1 MKHKRPYSSK
11 PRTSRTIKNKKS
23 KLSSIK
29 YALTPEEMYK
39 LASRQLEIGIEG
51 YEIPRKYNDHHK
63 CVWARE
69 RKKILDSHKHVWPP
83 QDWPESKDDP
93 NVKVKPKRKT
103 FLDDLYKW
111 CYSYYDDE
119 KAKNLIEEKN
129 IDVKEFVKPRFIDT
143 KRRKEFLENEK
154 KKEEWR
160 KNRPE
165 YPEHKQG
172 PIEEL
177 QEKIKQEESE
187 KKDPID
193 IIRSRYKQ
201 NPQTSRCDRV
211 SVVSEAQFLGE
222 QVPFYNTFVPEGEEL
237 YKKKLFFPSKNLTWK
252 RAPAWKYPK
261 DIGPNV
267 EYQNE
272 EKERI
277 KEKIEEYMSDKDLK
291 KEDLW
296 IKVVDS
302 FHKVTHHGELPIKFQ
317 PIYKMH
323 ETEQYVAM
331 LENQPRV
338 YIGPQQYW
346 KMPKETFSRYKQKKP
361 NLSSITDD
369 NGNKIYYM
377 DRKKTDKRVYSAGM
391 RKAVY

>member
-1 MKHKRPYSSK
+1 MKHKRPHSSK
-11 PRTSRTIKNKKS
+11 LRKKS
-23 KLSSIK
+23 IKSSKIKTIK

-39 LASRQLEIGIEG
+39 LDSHQLEYGIEG
-51 YEIPRKYNDHHK
+51 YQIPRKYNDHHQ
-63 CVWARE
+63 CVWARKRE
-69 RKKILDSHKHVWPP
+69 KILNSHKHVWPP
-83 QDWPESKDDP
+83 EDWPRAKDDET
-93 NVKVKPKRKT
+93 VKVKPKRKT

-111 CYSYYDDE
+111 CYSYYDKE
-119 KAKNLIEEKN
+119 KAEALIEEKN
-129 IDVKEFVKPRFIDT
+129 INVNDYVKPRKKDK
-143 KRRKEFLENEK
+143 KRRKDFLENEK

-160 KNRPE
+160 KSRPAYSE
-165 YPEHKQG
+165 YMQGFVEDIQEKLKQEEKDKVD
-172 PIEEL
+172 PI
-177 QEKIKQEESE
+177 EKIK
-187 KKDPID
+187 K
-193 IIRSRYKQ
+193 RYQQK
-201 NPQTSRCDRV
+201 PQTSRCDRV
-211 SVVSEAQFLGE
+211 SVVSEAQYLGE
-222 QVPFYNTFVPEGEEL
+222 QVPFYNTYVPEDGEID
-237 YKKKLFFPSKNLTWK
+237 KKKLFFPSKEYTWK

-267 EYQNE
+267 EYQKE
-272 EKERI
+272 EKERL
-277 KEKIEEYMSDKDLK
+277 KEKVEEYMNDKGLK

-296 IKVVDS
+296 INIVDS

-331 LENQPRV
+331 LEKQPRV

-346 KMPKETFSRYKQKKP
+346 KMPKETFSRYRQKKP

-391 RKAVY
+391 RKSVY

>member
-1 MKHKRPYSSK
+1 MKKRPHSSK
-11 PRTSRTIKNKKS
+11 VRTTTKRKS
-23 KLSSIK
+23 KIGTIK

-39 LASRQLEIGIEG
+39 LDSHQLEIGIEG
-51 YEIPRKYNDHHK
+51 YQIPRKYNDHHQ
-63 CVWARE
+63 CVWARKRE
-69 RKKILDSHKHVWPP
+69 KILKSHKHLWPP
-83 QDWPESKDDP
+83 EDWPRDKDDE
-93 NVKVKPKRKT
+93 NIKVKPKRKT

-111 CYSYYDDE
+111 CYSYYDPQRAE
-119 KAKNLIEEKN
+119 ELIEKGV
-129 IDVKEFVKPRFIDT
+129 DTKDYVKPREID
-143 KRRKEFLENEK
+143 KIRRKNFLENEK

-160 KNRPE
+160 KSRPE
-165 YPEHKQG
+165 YREYMESA
-172 PIEEL
+172 IED
-177 QEKIKQEESE
+177 IKQKIQDEEKAKE
-187 KKDPID
+187 DPID
-193 IIRSRYKQ
+193 KIRRRYKH

-211 SVVSEAQFLGE
+211 SVVSEAQYLGE
-222 QVPFYNTFVPEGEEL
+222 QVPFYNTYVPEGEEL
-237 YKKKLFFPSKNLTWK
+237 DKKKLFFPSKELTWR

-267 EYQNE
+267 EHQNE
-272 EKERI
+272 EKERL
-277 KEKIEEYMSDKDLK
+277 KEKVEEYMNDKDLK

-296 IKVVDS
+296 INVSKS
-302 FHKVTHHGELPIKFQ
+302 FHRVTHHGELPIKFQ
-317 PIYKMH
+317 PIYKVH
-323 ETEQYVAM
+323 ETEQYQAM

-346 KMPKETFSRYKQKKP
+346 KMPKETFTRKGQKKP

>member
-1 MKHKRPYSSK
+1 MKKRPHSSK
-11 PRTSRTIKNKKS
+11 VRTTTKRKS
-23 KLSSIK
+23 KVGTIK

-39 LASRQLEIGIEG
+39 LDSHQLEIGIEG
-51 YEIPRKYNDHHK
+51 YQIPRKYNDHHQ
-63 CVWARE
+63 CVWARKRE
-69 RKKILDSHKHVWPP
+69 KILKSHKHVWPP
-83 QDWPESKDDP
+83 EDWPRDKDDE
-93 NVKVKPKRKT
+93 NIKVKPKRKT

-111 CYSYYDDE
+111 CYSYYDPQRAED
-119 KAKNLIEEKN
+119 LIERGVDTK
-129 IDVKEFVKPRFIDT
+129 DYVKPRVID
-143 KRRKEFLENEK
+143 KIRRKNFLENEK
-154 KKEEWR
+154 RKEEWR
-160 KNRPE
+160 KSRPE
-165 YPEHKQG
+165 YFEYMESAIEDIKQKIQDEEKAKED
-172 PIEEL
+172 PIE
-177 QEKIKQEESE
+177 KIRK
-187 KKDPID
+187 
-193 IIRSRYKQ
+193 RYKH

-211 SVVSEAQFLGE
+211 SVVSEAQYLGE
-222 QVPFYNTFVPEGEEL
+222 QVPFYNTYVPEGEEL
-237 YKKKLFFPSKNLTWK
+237 DKKKLFFPSKELTWR

-272 EKERI
+272 EKERL
-277 KEKIEEYMSDKDLK
+277 KEKLEEYMNDKDLK

-296 IKVVDS
+296 INVSKS
-302 FHKVTHHGELPIKFQ
+302 FHRVTHHGELPIKFQ
-317 PIYKMH
+317 PIYKVR
-323 ETEQYVAM
+323 ETEQYQAM

-346 KMPKETFSRYKQKKP
+346 KMPKETFTRKGQKKP